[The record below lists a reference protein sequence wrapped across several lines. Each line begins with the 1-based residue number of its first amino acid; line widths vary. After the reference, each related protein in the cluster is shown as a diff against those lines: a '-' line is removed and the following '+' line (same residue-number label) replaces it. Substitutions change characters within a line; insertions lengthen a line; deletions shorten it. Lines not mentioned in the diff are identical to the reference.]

1 MNRVKLFLLTAI
13 SIATAFTIG
22 SCAATPAQ
30 QAQLNA
36 SPQPEPQKEEKPAE
50 VIQQEQQQKA
60 DLESV
65 CSQIRIEGID
75 CIVGVGESSLEG
87 PARDQSLFNA
97 RYLYAQAMQ
106 ASVKSET
113 EQTTNIV
120 DRDVQLNYTQKA
132 TETAEQTV
140 SRAFPYATRTA
151 FDGTYYKVYTLMVI
165 NPEDVKGIVEA
176 SAAATGNEAV
186 AAKVKS
192 PEVQDRFSKKIAVFK
207 DVVLPLLK
215 KIAVNIIR

>member
-1 MNRVKLFLLTAI
+1 MMQSL
-13 SIATAFTIG
+13 
-22 SCAATPAQ
+22 
-30 QAQLNA
+30 
-36 SPQPEPQKEEKPAE
+36 QPEPQKEEKSAG

-65 CSQIRIEGID
+65 CTQIRLEGID
-75 CIVGVGESSLEG
+75 CVVGVGESSLEG

-97 RYLYAQAMQ
+97 RYLYAQSLQ

-113 EQTTNIV
+113 DQTTNIIG
-120 DRDVQLNYTQKA
+120 RDVQLNYTQKA

-151 FDGTYYKVYTLMVI
+151 FDGKYYKVYTLMVI

-176 SAAATGNEAV
+176 SAAATGDEAV
-186 AAKVKS
+186 VAKVKS
-192 PEVQDRFSKKIAVFK
+192 SEVQERFAKKISVFQ
-207 DVVLPLLK
+207 DIVLPLVK
-215 KIAVNIIR
+215 TIAVNIIR